1 MQSRRKRQQD
11 LGRIVGRRLVKR
23 GRERP
28 RYGRS
33 ALAEPARLT
42 RNTYTGS
49 LRALNSVPCG
59 DPGIQSSMQGPNL
72 FETVIHQNLGDARR

>member
-28 RYGRS
+28 PYGRS

-42 RNTYTGS
+42 LNTLDG
-49 LRALNSVPCG
+49 LLGALNGVPCG
-59 DPGIQSSMQGPNL
+59 DPGIESPMQGPNL

>member
-23 GRERP
+23 GRKRP
-28 RYGRS
+28 PYGHS

-42 RNTYTGS
+42 FNTLDRLLG
-49 LRALNSVPCG
+49 ALNSVPCG
-59 DPGIQSSMQGPNL
+59 YPGIQSPVQRPNL